1 MKSLK
6 NAFFT
11 KYKDK
16 FEELE
21 QQGLQVRVK
30 SGMQQ
35 NHVMEFLKAVP
46 EAENEVANII
56 SNIFTNLNVS
66 GGPIAK
72 YLAQGNKNGAMQ
84 LIAQSNVNNYLEKKR
99 QSGNLLGILF
109 IDLKKETFNF
119 IKNKLSNNNK

>member
-1 MKSLK
+1 
-6 NAFFT
+6 
-11 KYKDK
+11 
-16 FEELE
+16 
-21 QQGLQVRVK
+21 
-30 SGMQQ
+30 MQQ

-119 IKNKLSNNNK
+119 IKDVSDLEGSGLRLHAKTNYLITTNENPFANTSIVDSGA